1 MRRLAGYGVIIK
13 ASLLAAAGSSSSP
26 SGTRDGASDPAV
38 DLLVSP
44 NGGRRDVQVVNTGS
58 GATLPFV
65 PVDAV
70 IEVPPHRP
78 PDRGER
84 ALPFLGLTDL
94 RRCR

>member
-1 MRRLAGYGVIIK
+1 MRRLARYGVIIK
-13 ASLLAAAGSSSSP
+13 AGLLAAAGSSSSP
-26 SGTRDGASDPAV
+26 SGTRDGAAEAAV
-38 DLLVSP
+38 DLLVSL
-44 NGGRRDVQVVNTGS
+44 NGGRRDVLVVNTGN
-58 GATLPFV
+58 GATLPLL

-78 PDRGER
+78 PDGGER